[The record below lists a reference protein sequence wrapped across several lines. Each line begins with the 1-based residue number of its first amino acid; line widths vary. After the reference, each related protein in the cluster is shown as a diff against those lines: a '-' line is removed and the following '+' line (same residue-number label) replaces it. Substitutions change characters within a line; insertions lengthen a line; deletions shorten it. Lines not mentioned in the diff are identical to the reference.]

1 MAILGTPYFMVFI
14 SSAVLIQ
21 RDYRKCRLNMN
32 HQQCFDVSNEV
43 FIVAIILE
51 QGNVFTTL
59 IKEATVLLE
68 GT

>member
-1 MAILGTPYFMVFI
+1 MALLGTLYFIVFI

-21 RDYRKCRLNMN
+21 RDCRKCRFNMN

-43 FIVAIILE
+43 FIVAIILG

-59 IKEATVLLE
+59 IKETTVLLE